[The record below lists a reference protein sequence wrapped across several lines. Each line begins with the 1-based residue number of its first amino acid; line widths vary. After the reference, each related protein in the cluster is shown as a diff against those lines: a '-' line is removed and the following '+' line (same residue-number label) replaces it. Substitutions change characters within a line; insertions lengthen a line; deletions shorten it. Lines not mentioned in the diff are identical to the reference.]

1 MVDAQTVDWKSW
13 LPENSLIKLLYT
25 LQIVEKNTVVAPP
38 APEEGEDAAPVLT
51 RMSSI
56 EHPQRIQVHIHIYIY
71 IPSSSLLLL
80 LILHSL
86 LPNLC
91 TNYYLYLD
99 S

>member
-71 IPSSSLLLL
+71 TIIIIIIIINSSFFAPKSLYKLL
-80 LILHSL
+80 SL
-86 LPNLC
+86 
-91 TNYYLYLD
+91 